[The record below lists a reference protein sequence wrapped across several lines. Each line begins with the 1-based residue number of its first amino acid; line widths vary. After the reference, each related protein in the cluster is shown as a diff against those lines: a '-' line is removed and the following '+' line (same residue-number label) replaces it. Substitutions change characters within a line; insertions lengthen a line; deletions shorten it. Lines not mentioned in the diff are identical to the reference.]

1 MQLFLVKVIS
11 KFYSQ
16 CLSMFSD
23 FYHSFMMSRMEK
35 MEKMENNFRAAC
47 HKGHLDRVRE
57 EGHAGVNI
65 KSKDE
70 IGRDHQSKKK
80 NKKNLFHALGIVII

>member
-23 FYHSFMMSRMEK
+23 FYHSFMMEK
-35 MEKMENNFRAAC
+35 KENKENNFRAAC
-47 HKGHLDRVRE
+47 HKGHLDRVRKE
-57 EGHAGVNI
+57 VREGVNI
-65 KSKDE
+65 QAKDE
-70 IGRDHQSKKK
+70 IGRDGLMWAAENVHV
-80 NKKNLFHALGIVII
+80 AIVKYS

>member
-1 MQLFLVKVIS
+1 MLTAFILSLLLVSALIEEGTGL
-11 KFYSQ
+11 YSLV
-16 CLSMFSD
+16 C
-23 FYHSFMMSRMEK
+23 
-35 MEKMENNFRAAC
+35 AC

-57 EGHAGVNI
+57 EVHAGVNI

-80 NKKNLFHALGIVII
+80 IKKNYFMP